1 MRLRYLGMGTV
12 HVESAGEVSEGEE
25 LEIPQATA
33 EALLEQRPQHWEA
46 AAKVEAA
53 EATHE
58 EPRARRGR

>member
-1 MRLRYLGMGTV
+1 MKLRYLGMGTV
-12 HVESAGEVSEGEE
+12 HVEGAGEVSEGQE
-25 LEIPQATA
+25 LEVPQVTA

-46 AAKVEAA
+46 ATPAPPV